1 MRDNGRGFDLSE
13 EFLNLGIKDID
24 ALKKSFASVP
34 MELDELDKGKRSS
47 VKFKFVQLVNYD
59 ANRQEIFGQI

>member
-1 MRDNGRGFDLSE
+1 MGILRDAFENNYGVAIMRDNGRGFDLSE

-47 VKFKFVQLVNYD
+47 VKFKFV
-59 ANRQEIFGQI
+59 